1 MKTLLYA
8 ISALC
13 LSFSAA
19 SAADDEYVEEA
30 VDLEELASRMNVIK
44 PDQYVKMTEPI
55 KTSARQAAKNLTDKE
70 AQMLIDG
77 QNRVNRRLARR
88 NGEAKPETISVNVK
102 DRDEIEKLLT
112 PQMYTYDDEPK

>member
-13 LSFSAA
+13 LSFSVV
-19 SAADDEYVEEA
+19 SAADDEYVEQA

-44 PDQYVKMTEPI
+44 PADYIKMTEPI
-55 KTSARQAAKNLTDKE
+55 KESAHQAAKNLTDKD

-88 NGEAKPETISVNVK
+88 NGETEPKPLSINAN